1 MQINAELIFDGKDVV
16 TGFDRTVTGPR
27 GGGHGGHSGP

>member
-1 MQINAELIFDGKDVV
+1 MQINAELIFDKDVV
-16 TGFDRTVTGPR
+16 TDFDRTVTGPR